1 MKKKSTAVRVMAII
15 CIVLL
20 VGMYITS
27 LVLAIIQH
35 KSAGAALK
43 ISMLCTI
50 VVPVWIYIFMMF
62 HKLATR
68 NRFMNS
74 EEDEISEKD
83 IPEKDGKIT
92 TASAAALMPALT
104 CPRPLPRATISA
116 LCGTLNPTISRVTNE
131 KCRHI
136 PRRSPIY
143 SRKA

>member
-1 MKKKSTAVRVMAII
+1 MDRSRAIFSCALRRIKKESH
-15 CIVLL
+15 LN
-20 VGMYITS
+20 
-27 LVLAIIQH
+27 Q
-35 KSAGAALK
+35 
-43 ISMLCTI
+43 
-50 VVPVWIYIFMMF
+50 
-62 HKLATR
+62 
-68 NRFMNS
+68 
-74 EEDEISEKD
+74 SEKD

-143 SRKA
+143 QATGVLSNNPHLISSCVRGRYESVSGTYLHVAKNSAALKSFVRSIKCVANP

>member
-68 NRFMNS
+68 NQFMDS
-74 EEDEISEKD
+74 EEDDTSEKSISES
-83 IPEKDGKIT
+83 EKRDN
-92 TASAAALMPALT
+92 PAD
-104 CPRPLPRATISA
+104 
-116 LCGTLNPTISRVTNE
+116 
-131 KCRHI
+131 K
-136 PRRSPIY
+136 
-143 SRKA
+143 